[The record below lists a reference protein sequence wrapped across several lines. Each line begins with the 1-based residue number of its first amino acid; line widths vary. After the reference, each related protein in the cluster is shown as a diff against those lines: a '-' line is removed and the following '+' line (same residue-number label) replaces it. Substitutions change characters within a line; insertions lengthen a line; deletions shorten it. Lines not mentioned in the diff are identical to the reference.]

1 MRLELSRE
9 FKRFQLFY
17 QNFHKKK
24 TYKKRNHILQN
35 IVNHSYFIISCS
47 MLNISIY
54 HAAIK
59 TDKNY
64 PI

>member
-9 FKRFQLFY
+9 FKRFQLLY
-17 QNFHKKK
+17 KISRRRKH
-24 TYKKRNHILQN
+24 KKRNYILQN